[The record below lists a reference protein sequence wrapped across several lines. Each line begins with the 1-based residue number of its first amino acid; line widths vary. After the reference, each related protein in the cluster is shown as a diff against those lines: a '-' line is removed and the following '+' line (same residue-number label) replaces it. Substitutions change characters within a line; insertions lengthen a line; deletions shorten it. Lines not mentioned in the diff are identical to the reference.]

1 MRRSNFAWACVI
13 VGILAI
19 SLATMGAKKGEADL
33 YPYYG
38 TLCDIVE
45 QVKKKYVDEVSVDD
59 LFKGAIKGM
68 LETLPDPYNAY
79 ITDDDLENF
88 RVETEGKFGG
98 LGIEITLVRQVLTV
112 ITPIVGTPAFRAGVE
127 ADDRIIKIDGKS
139 TEKMSLMDAVHKL
152 RGKPGTEV
160 TITVL
165 RRTEPKPVDITIERA
180 IIVVPSLR
188 GARMLDEDKK
198 IGYIWLTNFQ
208 QNTGGELEK
217 ALHGLLDQ
225 GMSSLVLDLR
235 RNPGGLL
242 SVAIEVA
249 DLFIDEGTIVKTK
262 GRDGRDVQEYT
273 AKPNKDKA
281 LATVP
286 IACLV
291 DRTSASASEIVA
303 GALRDHKRAI
313 LVGTHTFGKGSVQTV
328 IPMDDSRAA
337 LKLTT
342 ARYYTPNDTPIL
354 REKGITPD
362 VTVELT
368 IEQYRKLAKFIRE
381 EHIRENAN
389 DELKEAVGADR
400 VEEKPKNMVDQL
412 FADKEEKDQEAK
424 LTRNDV
430 DPQLVRAMDLLRCRP
445 IYSAWLSK
453 DDSAGK

>member
-1 MRRSNFAWACVI
+1 MRRSNLAWACVI
-13 VGILAI
+13 VGILAL

-33 YPYYG
+33 YQHYG
-38 TLCDIVE
+38 ELCEIVE
-45 QVKKKYVDEVSVDD
+45 EIKKQYVDDVSVDD

-68 LETLPDPYNAY
+68 LETLPDPYNTY
-79 ITDDDLENF
+79 ITDEDLENF

-98 LGIEITLVRQVLTV
+98 LGIEITLIKQMLTV

-127 ADDRIIKIDGKS
+127 ADDRIIKIDDKS
-139 TEKMSLMDAVHKL
+139 TEKMSLMDAVRKL

-180 IIVVPSLR
+180 VIVVPSLR
-188 GARMLDEDKK
+188 GARMLDDDNK
-198 IGYIWLTNFQ
+198 IGYVWLTNFQ
-208 QNTGGELEK
+208 QNTGSELEK

-225 GMSSLVLDLR
+225 GMKSLVLDLR

-242 SVAIEVA
+242 SVAIEVS

-262 GRDGRDVQEYT
+262 GRDGRDAKEYR
-273 AKPNKDKA
+273 AKPNQDKA
-281 LATVP
+281 LTTIPV
-286 IACLV
+286 ACLV

-313 LVGTHTFGKGSVQTV
+313 LVGTRTFGKGSVQTV
-328 IPMDDSRAA
+328 IPMKDNQAA

-362 VTVELT
+362 VKVELA

-389 DELKEAVGADR
+389 GELKRTEGAVKP
-400 VEEKPKNMVDQL
+400 EEKPKGTL
-412 FADKEEKDQEAK
+412 DKVLEGKGAEEKKE
-424 LTRNDV
+424 LTREDV

-453 DDSAGK
+453 GDPTDK